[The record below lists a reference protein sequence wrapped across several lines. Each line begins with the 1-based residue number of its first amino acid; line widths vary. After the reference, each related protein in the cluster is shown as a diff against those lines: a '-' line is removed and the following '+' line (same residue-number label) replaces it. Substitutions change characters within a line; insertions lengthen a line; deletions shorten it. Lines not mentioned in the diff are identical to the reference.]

1 MLSGSGISW
10 AICKS
15 APSSRQITTPAPH
28 HSVFFTGQMPF
39 LPPNQQRQSA
49 EGTKTPRKKHQKLSN
64 VKSLTKIA
72 WFQQFSELDRT
83 HIVSPPPGWYIVAE
97 SRDAEWV
104 CLLTGRTSGL
114 REDWLTELLLH
125 GTARTHLVLHWL
137 LSCLPGCVRLL
148 SLLRCCG
155 HVLWKE
161 DDDWVMKC
169 MEYWVEGPTPRGRP
183 NRTWKENVVKDC
195 QARKLNKED
204 AADRSRWRKM
214 IKDVCWT
221 GWVWVGECFF

>member
-28 HSVFFTGQMPF
+28 HSVFLQAGCSSYRPTNSVKA
-39 LPPNQQRQSA
+39 LKA
-49 EGTKTPRKKHQKLSN
+49 LKHLEKKHQKLSN
-64 VKSLTKIA
+64 VKSLTKIV

-83 HIVSPPPGWYIVAE
+83 HIVSPPAGWYIVAE

-104 CLLTGRTSGL
+104 CLLTGRTSGF

-148 SLLRCCG
+148 SLLRWCG

-161 DDDWVMKC
+161 DEDWVKKC
-169 MEYWVEGPTPRGRP
+169 MEYWVEGSRPRGRP
-183 NRTWKENVVKDC
+183 NRLE
-195 QARKLNKED
+195 R
-204 AADRSRWRKM
+204 
-214 IKDVCWT
+214 
-221 GWVWVGECFF
+221 ECGKGLTST